1 MYSFEDRIRYSE
13 VDEHGLLRP
22 ESLINYFQDC
32 STFQSEDGHVG
43 IRYLVDRHYAWVV
56 NYWQIEVRRYPV
68 LGERVIT
75 ATNPYELRGFMGLR
89 NFSMDSADGERLA
102 EANSVWSLINLDKMV
117 PVIVPPEMSRVY
129 ELGEKFSDM
138 EYLPRKILLP
148 KDAVPQRVSRIE
160 VGESHLDSN
169 HHLNNAQYVRFVM
182 QLVPKE
188 QIVCGMRVE
197 YKKQALLGDTIDILA
212 YPAEMTGTGEKKVPI
227 SMNGS
232 DGKAF
237 ACMELT
243 LRPRRP
249 DEESAWV
256 L

>member
-1 MYSFEDRIRYSE
+1 M
-13 VDEHGLLRP
+13 
-22 ESLINYFQDC
+22 
-32 STFQSEDGHVG
+32 
-43 IRYLVDRHYAWVV
+43 
-56 NYWQIEVRRYPV
+56 
-68 LGERVIT
+68 
-75 ATNPYELRGFMGLR
+75 
-89 NFSMDSADGERLA
+89 
-102 EANSVWSLINLDKMV
+102 
-117 PVIVPPEMSRVY
+117 
-129 ELGEKFSDM
+129 
-138 EYLPRKILLP
+138 
-148 KDAVPQRVSRIE
+148 PQRVSRIE

-182 QLVPKE
+182 QLVPEE